1 MDIATIIGFLL
12 AAGGIVFAMY
22 HGTEGEFSAF
32 FSMEGFILVMGGAT
46 GLAMMSM
53 PWHASKSMLAVRQEM
68 YFPQGSVEPHH
79 LIQQIVQ
86 FAEIARRDGVLA
98 LENSVKTSSDPF
110 LKKGLQLAIDGADP
124 AVIEQVLSI
133 ELSSI
138 EERHHHG
145 RKMFELMGKYGPAL
159 GLTATLVG
167 QVCMFKNMAAPS
179 ESRRAWRRRRRD
191 NQAAS
196 IAHSL
201 QIALLGTLYGT
212 IWANVICGPLYD
224 KLTIRSKEELFA
236 KQIIIQGIL
245 AIQAG
250 DNPRIV
256 ESKLLSFLSPQD
268 RCTYAA
274 ARRAGK
280 RKVVVSGQW
289 PVVRSDDGF

>member
-32 FSMEGFILVMGGAT
+32 FSMEGFILVLGGAG
-46 GLAMMSM
+46 GLAIMSM
-53 PWHASKSMLAVRQEM
+53 PLEAAKNLPKYLKQCLFHKEVHAK
-68 YFPQGSVEPHH
+68 H
-79 LIQQIVQ
+79 LIEQIVQ

-98 LENSVKTSSDPF
+98 LENSVKTTEDPF

-124 AVIEQVLSI
+124 AVIDQVLNI
-133 ELSSI
+133 ELSAI

-167 QVCMFKNMAAPS
+167 QVCMFKNMAAPPAAGAGG
-179 ESRRAWRRRRRD
+179 EGGGGGD
-191 NQAAS
+191 QAAS

-224 KLTIRSKEELFA
+224 KLTIRSKEELFN
-236 KQIIIQGIL
+236 KGIIIQGIL
-245 AIQAG
+245 SIQAG

-256 ESKLLSFLSPQD
+256 ESKLLSFLSTGE
-268 RCTYAA
+268 RAGMAA
-274 ARRAGK
+274 AAGGK
-280 RKVVVSGQW
+280 EK
-289 PVVRSDDGF
+289 

>member
-12 AAGGIVFAMY
+12 AFGGIVFAMY
-22 HGTEGEFSAF
+22 HGTEGEFGVFYST
-32 FSMEGFILVMGGAT
+32 EGFVLVMGGAI
-46 GLAMMSM
+46 GLAIMSM
-53 PWHASKSMLAVRQEM
+53 PWHAAKGMPAYIKKCLFHKDVHAA
-68 YFPQGSVEPHH
+68 H

-98 LENSVKTSSDPF
+98 LENSVKTSDDPF

-133 ELSSI
+133 ELSSV

-167 QVCMFKNMAAPS
+167 QVCMFKNMAAPAAG
-179 ESRRAWRRRRRD
+179 EKGGGD
-191 NQAAS
+191 NQAAT

-212 IWANVICGPLYD
+212 IWANVICGPLCD
-224 KLTIRSKEELFA
+224 KLAIRSKEELFN

-245 AIQAG
+245 SIQAG

-256 ESKLLSFLSPQD
+256 ESKLLSFLSAGERAHIQPSGG
-268 RCTYAA
+268 AA
-274 ARRAGK
+274 EK
-280 RKVVVSGQW
+280 K
-289 PVVRSDDGF
+289 

>member
-1 MDIATIIGFLL
+1 MDIATIIGFLV
-12 AAGGIVFAMY
+12 AAGGIFYAMFEGA
-22 HGTEGEFSAF
+22 HGELGAF
-32 FSMEGFILVMGGAT
+32 FSQEGFILVMGGAI

-53 PWHASKSMLAVRQEM
+53 PFEASKSLPKYLKKCLFHKETEAK
-68 YFPQGSVEPHH
+68 H
-79 LIQQIVQ
+79 LIEQIVQ

-98 LENSVKTSSDPF
+98 LENSVKTTNDPF

-133 ELSSI
+133 ELMSI

-167 QVCMFKNMAAPS
+167 QVCMFKEMAAPS
-179 ESRRAWRRRRRD
+179 GGGHEGGGGGGDSH
-191 NQAAS
+191 AAG
-196 IAHSL
+196 IAKAL
-201 QIALLGTLYGT
+201 AVALLGTLYGT

-224 KLTIRSKEELFA
+224 KLTVRSKEELFS

-256 ESKLLSFLSPQD
+256 ESKLLSFLSSKE
-268 RCTYAA
+268 
-274 ARRAGK
+274 RAHMAPAGGK
-280 RKVVVSGQW
+280 EK
-289 PVVRSDDGF
+289 

>member
-1 MDIATIIGFLL
+1 MDIATLIGFLI

-22 HGTEGEFSAF
+22 EGTHGDFKVF
-32 FSMEGFILVMGGAT
+32 FSSEGFVLVMGGAI

-53 PWHASKSMLAVRQEM
+53 PWHASKSVPKYLMKCLFHKE
-68 YFPQGSVEPHH
+68 VEPKH
-79 LIQQIVQ
+79 LITQIVQ

-98 LENSVKTSSDPF
+98 LENSVKSSEDPF
-110 LKKGLQLAIDGADP
+110 MRKGLQLAIDGADP
-124 AVIEQVLSI
+124 AVIEQVMSI

-167 QVCMFKNMAAPS
+167 QVVMFRNMAGGGSHGGGEHAAAGGHGGS
-179 ESRRAWRRRRRD
+179 GGGS
-191 NQAAS
+191 QAAS
-196 IAHSL
+196 IASAL

-212 IWANVICGPLYD
+212 VWANLICGPLTD
-224 KLTIRSKEELFA
+224 KLAVRSKEELFN

-245 AIQAG
+245 SIQAG

-256 ESKLLSFLSPQD
+256 ESKLLSFLSAKEREHMQS
-268 RCTYAA
+268 AA
-274 ARRAGK
+274 PADAK
-280 RKVVVSGQW
+280 K
-289 PVVRSDDGF
+289 

>member
-53 PWHASKSMLAVRQEM
+53 PMHASKSMPA
-68 YFPQGSVEPHH
+68 YIKKCIFYKGVEPHH
-79 LIQQIVQ
+79 LIQQIVEL
-86 FAEIARRDGVLA
+86 AEIARRDGVLA
-98 LENSVKTSSDPF
+98 LENSVKTSEDPF

-124 AVIEQVLSI
+124 AVIEQVMSI
-133 ELSSI
+133 ELASV

-179 ESRRAWRRRRRD
+179 TPGEHGGGD

-224 KLTIRSKEELFA
+224 KLTIRSKEELFS

-256 ESKLLSFLSPQD
+256 ESKLLSFLSPHD
-268 RCTYAA
+268 RAHMQSAA
-274 ARRAGK
+274 GGK
-280 RKVVVSGQW
+280 EK
-289 PVVRSDDGF
+289 